1 MKFALP
7 FIELIQQKSLP
18 TRAASRA
25 ARGSGRVAVVH
36 WDRENVY
43 FFIVTAKSTK
53 LSPADYGS
61 VPHADMANPFMALA
75 EYFRQHSIQVQ
86 RLVVLLSRPELELLT
101 LSFPPAGTSELPA
114 LVASEVEQQL
124 GEAEEPPAID
134 FYVLPSTRVDL
145 ADSDTSAVPSGVQ
158 VLAFALPASVQ
169 QSLQS
174 QITGAG
180 FRVVAIGSR
189 HLAPLGLLRRKPVP
203 ESTPTV
209 SVHLYASE
217 AELAICRGAEPSLLR
232 SIRVNPED
240 PSQVAEQIL
249 LESQRCLALLPHDF
263 AEQTFSWFVYSS
275 CQASWQVA
283 QALEDHEQIAIQPI
297 DPLMGWD
304 VEPQKEATG
313 AKQFASAA
321 SSGAAWDYLFG
332 KLPVDLLAPKRSP
345 KAANPMIRWA
355 AIGAAAAIVL
365 AIGVTFMLSDVNQL
379 RDEVETLQNELNGA
393 QQVTSKY
400 KEKADQVAAVE
411 SWLSDQVDWVDE
423 LNALSKRLPDGQ
435 NATVRRLT
443 ATANGNSAVIDLAV
457 QVAQQETISQ
467 LEASIRSAKY
477 AVTSKQISQNPESAE
492 YPWQFETRIVFPV
505 EPVKAA
511 NEYRSLSDKQVKPT
525 DVSATD
531 SVSPT
536 ETPR

>member
-1 MKFALP
+1 
-7 FIELIQQKSLP
+7 
-18 TRAASRA
+18 
-25 ARGSGRVAVVH
+25 VAVVH

-43 FFIVTAKSTK
+43 FFIVTPKSSK

-61 VPHADMANPFMALA
+61 VPHTDVANPFMALA
-75 EYFRQHSIQVQ
+75 GYFRQHSIQVQ

-101 LSFPPAGTSELPA
+101 LTLPPASALELPA

-124 GEAEEPPAID
+124 GDAEEPPAID
-134 FYVLPSTRVDL
+134 FYVLPNPRTELVE
-145 ADSDTSAVPSGVQ
+145 SDPAAAPSGVQ
-158 VLAFALPASVQ
+158 VLAFALTASVQ
-169 QSLQS
+169 QTLLS

-180 FRVVAIGSR
+180 FRLVAIGSR

-240 PSQVAEQIL
+240 PAQVAEQIL

-275 CQASWQVA
+275 CEASWQVA

-304 VEPQKEATG
+304 VQSQVESPVAP
-313 AKQFASAA
+313 QFASAA
-321 SSGAAWDYLFG
+321 NSGAAWDYLFG
-332 KLPVDLLAPKRSP
+332 KLPVDLLAPKKAP
-345 KAANPMIRWA
+345 KAANPMIRWGA
-355 AIGAAAAIVL
+355 MGAAAAMVL

-379 RDEVETLQNELNGA
+379 RDEVETLQRELNGA
-393 QQVTSKY
+393 QQVTAKY
-400 KEKADQVAAVE
+400 REKADQVAAVE

-423 LNALSKRLPDGQ
+423 LNVLSKRLPDGQ

-443 ATANGNSAVIDLAV
+443 ATANGNSATIDLAV

-477 AVTSKQISQNPESAE
+477 AVTSKQISQTPEAAE

-505 EPVKAA
+505 EPVKTAA
-511 NEYRSLSDKQVKPT
+511 QYRSLSDKAVTPNAA
-525 DVSATD
+525 SASE
-531 SVSPT
+531 SVSST
-536 ETPR
+536 ETTR